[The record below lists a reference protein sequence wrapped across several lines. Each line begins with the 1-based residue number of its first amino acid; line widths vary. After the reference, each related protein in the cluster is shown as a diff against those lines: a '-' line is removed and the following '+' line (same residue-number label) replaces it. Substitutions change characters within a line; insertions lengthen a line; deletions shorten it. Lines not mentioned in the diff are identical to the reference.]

1 MKRRIHGEALLAR
14 DALWSAKRAEGMTAD
29 AIASEAGVSKR
40 LVNRRLAVARGAAAE
55 APEDPPGKPVS
66 WLFLVPL
73 FPIGPFT
80 PLSECPH
87 NGPIREGSL
96 LCCMVCSASGMD
108 GHPELRR
115 DPATDPRPEPKRG
128 PAPETSPATS
138 AAKPE
143 TRRERR
149 RRLFD
154 ASRESAPC

>member
-14 DALWSAKRAEGMTAD
+14 DALWADKRAAGMSAE
-29 AIASEAGVSKR
+29 AIAAEAGVSKR
-40 LVNRRLAVARGAAAE
+40 LVNRRLALARDAAAE
-55 APEDPPGKPVS
+55 APEGPAGKPPP

-80 PLSECPH
+80 PTSKCPH
-87 NGPIREGSL
+87 CGPIPEGSI

-108 GHPELRR
+108 GHPDLRR

-128 PAPETSPATS
+128 PAPETSPVTAV
-138 AAKPE
+138 AKPE

-149 RRLFD
+149 RKRF
-154 ASRESAPC
+154 AQAAEARA